1 MRAYERL
8 LKYVKY
14 NTQSDHDSK
23 TYPSTSSQLVF
34 ATDLAKELT
43 SLGVET
49 TVDEYGYVIGK
60 IQSTTK
66 LNVPKLALIAH
77 MDTSPDAS
85 GENVLPQI
93 IYNYD
98 GKDIVLN
105 KQKHI
110 ILSPSVFKYLPRN
123 TGQDLIVTDGTT
135 LLGADDKA
143 GVAEI
148 MTIVEWLMED
158 KTINHGEIIIV
169 FTPDEEVGNG
179 TEYLDLKK
187 VGADFGYTL
196 DGSPAGEITYENF
209 NAASATITF
218 NGKSVHPGSAKNTMV
233 NSIHLAYE
241 FDSFL
246 PKFMRPEI
254 TEKYEGFNHLTEI
267 KGIAEK
273 TISKYIIRNHSK
285 TIFEKQKLDFQQ
297 VTDFMNLKYG
307 NNTCIT
313 HIEDSYYNMKEILAN
328 HPRIIDIALE
338 SIKEIGLTPYVEPIR
353 GGTDGAR
360 LTYMGL
366 PCPNLGTG
374 GYNFHGPFE
383 YVSIQE
389 MDQSVE
395 VVKKIIQKVA
405 LKEKCHQ

>member
-1 MRAYERL
+1 MRAFERL

-14 NTQSDHDSK
+14 NTQSSHESQ
-23 TYPSTSSQLVF
+23 TYPSTSSQLILGKELV
-34 ATDLAKELT
+34 KELT
-43 SLGVET
+43 DLGVQASM
-49 TVDEYGYVIGK
+49 DQYGYVIGK
-60 IQSTTK
+60 IPSNTQ

-85 GENVLPQI
+85 GESVSPRI
-93 IYNYD
+93 IEKYD
-98 GKDIVLN
+98 GNDIILNPEKKIVL
-105 KQKHI
+105 
-110 ILSPSVFKYLPRN
+110 SPKVFKYLSRN
-123 TGQDLIVTDGTT
+123 IGQDLIVTDGTT

-148 MTIVEWLMED
+148 MTIVEWLQSE
-158 KTINHGEIIIV
+158 KNVIHGEIIVV
-169 FTPDEEVGNG
+169 FTPDEEVGRG
-179 TEYLDLKK
+179 TDYLDLDK

-209 NAASATITF
+209 NAASATLTF

-233 NSIHLAYE
+233 NSIHLAVE
-241 FDSFL
+241 FDSLL

-267 KGIAEK
+267 KGITEQ
-273 TISKYIIRNHSK
+273 TIAKYIIRNHSK
-285 TIFEKQKLDFQQ
+285 VIFEKQKTDFAQ
-297 VTDFMNLKYG
+297 VRDFMNLKYG
-307 NNTCIT
+307 ENTCILD
-313 HIEDSYYNMKEILAN
+313 ISDSYYNMKSILEK

-338 SIKEIGLTPYVEPIR
+338 SIRETGLTPYVEPIR

-360 LTYMGL
+360 LTFMGL

-374 GYNFHGPFE
+374 GYNYHGPFE

-405 LKEKCHQ
+405 LKEKCR